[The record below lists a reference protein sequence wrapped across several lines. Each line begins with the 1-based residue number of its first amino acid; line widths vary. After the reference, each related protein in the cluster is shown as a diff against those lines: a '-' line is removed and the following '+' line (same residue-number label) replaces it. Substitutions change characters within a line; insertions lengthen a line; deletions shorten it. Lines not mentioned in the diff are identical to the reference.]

1 MKYTVY
7 QQLPPM
13 EVRGD
18 YRLNI
23 RAVGSV
29 EAHSDTHAIRLAKE
43 LPAFQIATGL
53 ARSPIVAEG
62 AWN

>member
-1 MKYTVY
+1 MKFTCY
-7 QQLPPM
+7 QQLPPT
-13 EVRGD
+13 ERNGE

-23 RAVGSV
+23 RVVGFV
-29 EAHSDTHAIRLAKE
+29 EAHSDTHAIRVAKE
-43 LPAFQIATGL
+43 LPIFKNATGL

>member
-1 MKYTVY
+1 MKFTCY
-7 QQLPPM
+7 QQLPPV
-13 EVRGD
+13 ERSGE

-23 RAVGSV
+23 RPVGSV

-43 LPAFQIATGL
+43 LPVFKYATGL
-53 ARSPIVAEG
+53 ARSPIVQEG

>member
-1 MKYTVY
+1 MKFTCY
-7 QQLPPM
+7 QQLPPV
-13 EVRGD
+13 ERNGE

-23 RAVGSV
+23 RPVGTV

-43 LPAFQIATGL
+43 LPVFKTATGL

-62 AWN
+62 SWN